1 MGEEEGTR
9 LTEEE
14 EVGFGER
21 NEHQMVLIL
30 EGCLFLEDG
39 TDKF

>member
-1 MGEEEGTR
+1 MGEENEGIR

-21 NEHQMVLIL
+21 NEQQM
-30 EGCLFLEDG
+30 
-39 TDKF
+39 